1 MIYFF
6 ADDHYGVHPGKVLS
20 GHFPQTL
27 KANMTFHEND
37 WSILEQ
43 SPWPKDCELLILDMI
58 GETCSL
64 PHPNADA
71 EKNMLEY
78 CQRGGNILLLHGAS
92 AAFWRWD
99 WWRTFCGL
107 RWVRP
112 NDPDG
117 VAPST
122 HPVESYELTVTKT
135 RHPLARRLHGFS
147 LPTDEIYT
155 DLEQTAPLDILMT
168 TQVGGVTWPQ
178 LVETT
183 SEFGGKIVS
192 FLPGHAPEV
201 TGNTETVKT
210 VLTLIDYL
218 LRIKGMRPCPSIL
231 RSQPD

>member
-6 ADDHYGVHPGKVLS
+6 ADDHYGAHPGKVLYE
-20 GHFPQTL
+20 HFPETL
-27 KANMTFHEND
+27 KHTIVFAEND
-37 WSILEQ
+37 WSIMEKGA
-43 SPWPKDCELLILDMI
+43 WTNDCELLILNMI

-64 PHPNADA
+64 PHPNAEA
-71 EKNMLEY
+71 EKHVLEY
-78 CQRGGNILLLHGAS
+78 CRRGGNILLLHGSS

-117 VAPST
+117 VAAST
-122 HPVESYELTVTKT
+122 HPVEAYDLTVTKT
-135 RHPLARRLHGFS
+135 RHPLARRLHDFS

-155 DLEQTAPLDILMT
+155 ALEQTAPLDILMT
-168 TQVGGVTWPQ
+168 TTVGGRSWPQ

-183 SEFGGKIVS
+183 SAFGGKIVS
-192 FLPGHAPEV
+192 FLPGHAPEA
-201 TGNTETVKT
+201 TGNTDLVQT

-218 LRIKGMRPCPSIL
+218 TKG
-231 RSQPD
+231 